1 MLPGH
6 VRLPEEDLLSYQM
19 FNGKNKNAADPQ
31 VAVAGSRSQ
40 DHCAGP

>member
-6 VRLPEEDLLSYQM
+6 VQLPEEDLLSYKC
-19 FNGKNKNAADPQ
+19 NGKNKNAAGPQ